1 MTPASIGQIV
11 YLTLGAIAVALY
23 VRPGLVAMRS
33 LQRRGALAAA
43 AIAFS
48 MAGWIMSILMLNV
61 SGPGSAETWDYVRR
75 IFTAIVPWLAF
86 WGAMEVAGL
95 RPRGLRWLQ
104 VATAVP
110 LVARLALVWPLAEY
124 AHLIDSMRY
133 QAEGL
138 LTYSVRIAYGPLY
151 VPFVA
156 YCYGLMLAAIGVF
169 GYFMMT
175 SGRLARSQGLAVAA
189 GFCCGLLAHAINLP
203 GSEHGT
209 TYRMVVALVL
219 SGAFFHVA
227 IIRLRVLELTPVSRH
242 RLFDSIGMGVVVVD
256 RGGHVVDLNPAMA
269 TLCGVTL
276 AAALGRRFVELL
288 APGGDLRR
296 RMVAGPGGIVLA
308 RGDQQYAVQAVRLLD
323 ARGNLEGHVY
333 LFQDETERRRAEG
346 DREQLIAQL
355 REATLLAETTRPS
368 PSAALHSA
376 HPSGSQSV

>member
-1 MTPASIGQIV
+1 
-11 YLTLGAIAVALY
+11 
-23 VRPGLVAMRS
+23 
-33 LQRRGALAAA
+33 
-43 AIAFS
+43 
-48 MAGWIMSILMLNV
+48 
-61 SGPGSAETWDYVRR
+61 
-75 IFTAIVPWLAF
+75 
-86 WGAMEVAGL
+86 
-95 RPRGLRWLQ
+95 
-104 VATAVP
+104 
-110 LVARLALVWPLAEY
+110 
-124 AHLIDSMRY
+124 
-133 QAEGL
+133 
-138 LTYSVRIAYGPLY
+138 
-151 VPFVA
+151 
-156 YCYGLMLAAIGVF
+156 
-169 GYFMMT
+169 
-175 SGRLARSQGLAVAA
+175 
-189 GFCCGLLAHAINLP
+189 LAHAINLP

-276 AAALGRRFVELL
+276 TLALGRRFVDLL

-368 PSAALHSA
+368 PSDPLHSPP
-376 HPSGSQSV
+376 PSVQQSVARATVVGGDTGRA

>member
-1 MTPASIGQIV
+1 MTSALISEIV

-33 LQRRGALAAA
+33 LPRRGALAAA

-61 SGPGSAETWDYVRR
+61 SGPGSAETWEHVRR

-110 LVARLALVWPLAEY
+110 LVARLALVWPLADY
-124 AHLIDSMRY
+124 AHLFDSMRY
-133 QAEGL
+133 QTEGL
-138 LTYSVRIAYGPLY
+138 LTHSVRLARGPLY

-308 RGDQQYAVQAVRLLD
+308 RGEQQYAVQAVRLLD

-368 PSAALHSA
+368 PSVALHSA
-376 HPSGSQSV
+376 HLSGSQSV